1 LEILAFWVLSSAF
14 LVLLKTKNL
23 KLKTASGDTTVASV
37 PVRKLSKDQQRRRV
51 HARVRMKVSGTPER
65 PRLCIYRSS
74 GHIYTQVIDD
84 RSGTTLVSASSVDKE
99 TKKNVKGGGNIASAK
114 AIGKA
119 IADRAKAVGINKVV
133 FDRGGYKYH
142 GRVKALADAAREA
155 GLQF

>member
-1 LEILAFWVLSSAF
+1 
-14 LVLLKTKNL
+14 
-23 KLKTASGDTTVASV
+23 VASV

-51 HARVRMKVSGTPER
+51 HARVRMKVAGTPER

-84 RSGTTLVSASSVDKE
+84 RSGRTLVSASSVDKE

-114 AIGKA
+114 AIGKT
-119 IADRAKAVGINKVV
+119 IADRAKAAGISKVV

>member
-1 LEILAFWVLSSAF
+1 
-14 LVLLKTKNL
+14 
-23 KLKTASGDTTVASV
+23 VASV

-119 IADRAKAVGINKVV
+119 IADRAKAAGISKVV